1 MRIFINNPLQL
12 NKQQQIDDEDNIHH
26 IIDVMRKKAGDLIE
40 VVDRDNNVF
49 KSKIESINPL
59 VVFPLEELESNESNI
74 NIDIYQGLPKFD
86 KMEYI
91 IEKSVEL
98 GVRDIYPIQMIRS
111 VVKLKDKDSGK
122 KIERWNKISESAA
135 KQSKRAYIPI
145 VKDVIKIEDIDFESY
160 DLSLVLDTI
169 TNEDSITPY
178 DLEGVKE
185 ELEICNEKIENI
197 SVIIGP
203 EGGFDD
209 KEREY
214 LQDRVISIKLGQRIF
229 RTETSSIVIL
239 SILQYIF
246 GDF

>member
-1 MRIFINNPLQL
+1 MRIFINNILQL
-12 NKQQQIDDEDNIHH
+12 NKQQQIDDEENIHH
-26 IIDVMRKKAGDLIE
+26 ITHVMRKEVGDLIE

-59 VVFPLEELESNESNI
+59 VVLPLEELESNKSNI

-98 GVRDIYPIQMIRS
+98 GVRDIYPVQMIRS
-111 VVKLKDKDSGK
+111 VVKLDDKKSEK

-135 KQSKRAYIPI
+135 KQSKRTYIPI
-145 VKDVIKIEDIDFESY
+145 VKDIIKMEDINFNNY
-160 DLSLVLDTI
+160 DLNIVLDTV
-169 TNEDSITPY
+169 TNKDSITPY
-178 DLEGVKE
+178 DLEGIKE
-185 ELEICNEKIENI
+185 ELEICKEKIKNI

-229 RTETSSIVIL
+229 RTETASIVIL